1 MSDNDDDD
9 DASAPEKTPRYVL
22 ELLSYIEDL
31 DARRRADGMYT
42 HVGYATD
49 VDPRTGDARVLRFST
64 KTKAAAYYD
73 RLFGSSMRALNAH
86 GNWTSD
92 WDSITK
98 HAYCVREDVGVGANF
113 VVEPMQSEAQ
123 MEKIVDQELDE
134 AATGG
139 DGDGGKKRR
148 RREEREEG
156 EESQENQEG
165 EVSELK
171 LQQQQQQL
179 LIQG

>member
-49 VDPRTGDARVLRFST
+49 VDPRTGDARVLWFST

-139 DGDGGKKRR
+139 DGDGGKKEKKGKKAKKTKRAK
-148 RREEREEG
+148 
-156 EESQENQEG
+156 SPSSSSSSSSN
-165 EVSELK
+165 S
-171 LQQQQQQL
+171 
-179 LIQG
+179 